1 MLIGQ
6 LVGSHAS
13 IESGNLFASALLP
26 INFPWGMEKLSSDRS
41 STATV
46 LHYQPCKFGEDRSSR
61 CSDDCSDKIYK
72 NISKQQHFTSP
83 VAQSGWANKSLD
95 IQSSDSHACH
105 RQWGECDCY
114 QHWRW
119 RHQLTRHTRCD
130 QLGAGPATPNH
141 PNITQPA
148 THPVTI
154 TSHNQPH
161 TRSP

>member
-1 MLIGQ
+1 
-6 LVGSHAS
+6 
-13 IESGNLFASALLP
+13 
-26 INFPWGMEKLSSDRS
+26 MEKLSSDRS

-72 NISKQQHFTSP
+72 NILKQQHFTSP
-83 VAQSGWANKSLD
+83 VAQSGWANKCLD

-119 RHQLTRHTRCD
+119 RHQLTSHTRCD

-148 THPVTI
+148 TRLVKQQQINLFIEKTHTH
-154 TSHNQPH
+154 THTHTQPFNGPLSGT
-161 TRSP
+161 TRVRR